1 MRILSI
7 DSATEA
13 ASCSVIEDDTLLGEI
28 TFNYKK
34 QHSVILMT
42 IIDNLLKNINKTIND
57 IDGFVVS
64 KGPGSFTGLRIGMAT
79 IKGLSQGTNKPFVSV
94 SSLDSLAYNLAY
106 TDGIICPILNAL
118 RGNVYTAIY
127 CFDDNKLKRLTEY
140 MVISLDELIPLIK
153 EKNKPV
159 TFIGDGIPLFKE
171 KIKDSISNVKFAPTS
186 LNFVRASALGELGLE
201 KLLEGEYDDLYT
213 SAPIYIRKSQ
223 AEREY
228 EKRTGKDI
236 NEWFR
241 SLSL

>member
-13 ASCSVIEDDTLLGEI
+13 ATCSVIEDDKLLGEI

-79 IKGLSQGTNKPFVSV
+79 IKGLSQGTNKPFVSI
-94 SSLDSLAYNLAY
+94 SSLDALAYNLAY

-118 RGNVYTAIY
+118 RGNVYTALY
-127 CFDDNKLKRLTEY
+127 SFNNNKLERLTEY
-140 MVISLDELIPLIK
+140 MVISLEELLSLLK
-153 EKNKPV
+153 EKNTSV
-159 TFIGDGIPLFKE
+159 TFIGDGVPLFK
-171 KIKDSISNVKFAPTS
+171 DSIKLSIPNVKFAPTS
-186 LNFVRASALGELGLE
+186 LNVVKASALAELGLE

-236 NEWFR
+236 ND
-241 SLSL
+241 

>member
-13 ASCSVIEDDTLLGEI
+13 ATCSVIEDDKLLGEI

-79 IKGLSQGTNKPFVSV
+79 IKGLSQGTNKPFVSI
-94 SSLDSLAYNLAY
+94 SSLDALAYNLAY

-118 RGNVYTAIY
+118 RGNVYTALY
-127 CFDDNKLKRLTEY
+127 SFNNNKLERLTDY
-140 MVISLDELIPLIK
+140 MVISLEELLSLLN
-153 EKNKPV
+153 EKNTSV
-159 TFIGDGIPLFKE
+159 TFIGDGVPLFK
-171 KIKDSISNVKFAPTS
+171 DSIKLSIPNVKFAPTS
-186 LNFVRASALGELGLE
+186 LNLVKASALAELGLE

-236 NEWFR
+236 ND
-241 SLSL
+241 

>member
-13 ASCSVIEDDTLLGEI
+13 ATCSVIEDDKLLGEI

-79 IKGLSQGTNKPFVSV
+79 IKGLSQGTNKPFVSI
-94 SSLDSLAYNLAY
+94 SSLDALAYNLAY

-118 RGNVYTAIY
+118 RGNVYTALY
-127 CFDDNKLKRLTEY
+127 SFNNNKLERLTDY
-140 MVISLDELIPLIK
+140 MVISLEELLSLLK
-153 EKNKPV
+153 EKNTSV
-159 TFIGDGIPLFKE
+159 TFIGDGVPLFK
-171 KIKDSISNVKFAPTS
+171 DSIKLSIPNVKFAPTS
-186 LNFVRASALGELGLE
+186 LNVVKASALAELGLE

-236 NEWFR
+236 ND
-241 SLSL
+241 